1 MTVSLVILDR
11 DGVINHDSDDY
22 IKSPDEWQPLPG
34 SLEAIAQLCRADYTV
49 VVATNQAGVG
59 RGLFSQ
65 EMLIRIHR
73 KMASSIRDKGGRLD
87 SVFFC
92 PHSPAE
98 QCGCRKPKPGM
109 LLEISD
115 RLGIGLSGVPVVGDS
130 LRDLEAAEAAGAIPV
145 LVKTGRGRLT
155 QEKLSKGELSHTLG
169 QTPVYADLAAF
180 TDAVLDGRLESVARH
195 TDQGTH
201 H

>member
-34 SLEAIAQLCRADYTV
+34 SLEAIARLCRADYTV

-59 RGLFSQ
+59 RGLFSL
-65 EMLIRIHR
+65 EMLTRIHR

-87 SVFFC
+87 SIFFC
-92 PHSPAE
+92 PHSPAD

-115 RLGIGLSGVPVVGDS
+115 RLSIGLSGVPVVGDS
-130 LRDLEAAEAAGAIPV
+130 LRDLEAAAAAGAMPV
-145 LVKTGRGRLT
+145 MVKTGRGRLT
-155 QEKLSKGELSHTLG
+155 QEQLSQGELSHTLG

-180 TDAVLDGRLESVARH
+180 TDAVLDGNLESVARH
-195 TDQGTH
+195 TGQGTH

>member
-34 SLEAIAQLCRADYTV
+34 SLEAIARLCRADYTV

-59 RGLFSQ
+59 RGLFSL
-65 EMLIRIHR
+65 EMLTRIHR

-92 PHSPAE
+92 PHSPAD

-115 RLGIGLSGVPVVGDS
+115 RLSIGLSGVPFVGDS
-130 LRDLEAAEAAGAIPV
+130 LRDLEAAAAAGAMPV
-145 LVKTGRGRLT
+145 LVKTGQGRLT
-155 QEKLSKGELSHTLG
+155 QEKLSQGELSHTLG

-180 TDAVLDGRLESVARH
+180 TDAVLDGNLESVVRR
-195 TDQGTH
+195 TGQGTH

>member
-34 SLEAIAQLCRADYTV
+34 SLEAIARLCRADYTV

-130 LRDLEAAEAAGAIPV
+130 LRDLEAAEEAGAMPV

>member
-34 SLEAIAQLCRADYTV
+34 SLEAIARLCRADYTV

-59 RGLFSQ
+59 RGLFSL
-65 EMLIRIHR
+65 EMLTRIHR

-87 SVFFC
+87 SIFFC
-92 PHSPAE
+92 PHSPAD

-115 RLGIGLSGVPVVGDS
+115 RLSIGLSGV
-130 LRDLEAAEAAGAIPV
+130 
-145 LVKTGRGRLT
+145 
-155 QEKLSKGELSHTLG
+155 QEKLSQGELSHTLG

-180 TDAVLDGRLESVARH
+180 TDAVLDGNLESVARH
-195 TDQGTH
+195 TGQGTH

>member
-1 MTVSLVILDR
+1 MPVSLVILDR

-22 IKSPDEWQPLPG
+22 IKSPDEWLPLPG
-34 SLEAIAQLCRADYTV
+34 SLEAIARLCRADYTV

-59 RGLFSQ
+59 RGLFNL

-92 PHSPAE
+92 PHSPAD

-115 RLGIGLSGVPVVGDS
+115 RLGIRLSGVPVVGDS
-130 LRDLEAAEAAGAIPV
+130 LRDLEAAAAAGAMPV
-145 LVKTGRGRLT
+145 MVKTGRGRLT
-155 QEKLSKGELSHTLG
+155 QEKLSQGELSHTLG
-169 QTPVYADLAAF
+169 QTPVYPDLAAF
-180 TDAVLDGRLESVARH
+180 TDALLDGRLESVARN
-195 TDQGTH
+195 TDQGTRH
-201 H
+201 

>member
-34 SLEAIAQLCRADYTV
+34 SLEAIARLCRADYTV

-130 LRDLEAAEAAGAIPV
+130 LRDLEAAEAAGATPV

>member
-34 SLEAIAQLCRADYTV
+34 SLEAIARLCRADYTV

-155 QEKLSKGELSHTLG
+155 LEKLSKGELSHTLG

>member
-1 MTVSLVILDR
+1 VSLVILDR

-34 SLEAIAQLCRADYTV
+34 SLEAIARLCRADYTV

-59 RGLFSQ
+59 RGLFSL
-65 EMLIRIHR
+65 EMLTRIHR

-87 SVFFC
+87 SIFFC
-92 PHSPAE
+92 PHSPAD

-115 RLGIGLSGVPVVGDS
+115 RLSIGLSGVPVVGDS
-130 LRDLEAAEAAGAIPV
+130 LRDLEAAAAAGAMPV
-145 LVKTGRGRLT
+145 MVKTGRGRLT
-155 QEKLSKGELSHTLG
+155 QEKLSQGELSHTLG

-180 TDAVLDGRLESVARH
+180 TDAVLDGNLESVARH
-195 TDQGTH
+195 TGQGTH

>member
-34 SLEAIAQLCRADYTV
+34 SLEAIARLCRADYTV

-155 QEKLSKGELSHTLG
+155 QEKLSKGDLSHTLG

-195 TDQGTH
+195 TDQRTH

>member
-34 SLEAIAQLCRADYTV
+34 SLEAIARLCRADYTV

-59 RGLFSQ
+59 RGLFSL
-65 EMLIRIHR
+65 EMLTRIHR

-87 SVFFC
+87 SIFFC
-92 PHSPAE
+92 PHSPAD

-115 RLGIGLSGVPVVGDS
+115 RLSIGLSGVPVVGDS
-130 LRDLEAAEAAGAIPV
+130 LRDLEAAAAAGAMPV
-145 LVKTGRGRLT
+145 MVKTGRGRLT
-155 QEKLSKGELSHTLG
+155 QEKLSQGELSHTLG

-180 TDAVLDGRLESVARH
+180 TDAVLDGNLESVARH

>member
-34 SLEAIAQLCRADYTV
+34 SLEAIARLCRADYTV
-49 VVATNQAGVG
+49 IVATNQAGVG
-59 RGLFSQ
+59 RGLFSLD
-65 EMLIRIHR
+65 MLIRIHS

-92 PHSPAE
+92 PHSPAD

-130 LRDLEAAEAAGAIPV
+130 LRDLEAAAAAGAMPV
-145 LVKTGRGRLT
+145 LVKTGQG
-155 QEKLSKGELSHTLG
+155 LSLIHI
-169 QTPVYADLAAF
+169 
-180 TDAVLDGRLESVARH
+180 
-195 TDQGTH
+195 
-201 H
+201 

>member
-195 TDQGTH
+195 TDQGMH

>member
-34 SLEAIAQLCRADYTV
+34 SLEAIARLCRADYTV

-130 LRDLEAAEAAGAIPV
+130 LRDLEAAEGAGAMPV

>member
-34 SLEAIAQLCRADYTV
+34 SLEAIARLCRADYTV

-59 RGLFSQ
+59 RGLFSL
-65 EMLIRIHR
+65 EMLTRIHR

-87 SVFFC
+87 SIFFC
-92 PHSPAE
+92 PHSPADK
-98 QCGCRKPKPGM
+98 CGCRKPKPGM

-115 RLGIGLSGVPVVGDS
+115 RLSIGLSGVPVVGDS
-130 LRDLEAAEAAGAIPV
+130 LRDLEAAAAAGAMPV
-145 LVKTGRGRLT
+145 MVKTGRGRLT
-155 QEKLSKGELSHTLG
+155 QEQLSQGELSHTLG

-180 TDAVLDGRLESVARH
+180 TDAVLDGSLESVARH

>member
-1 MTVSLVILDR
+1 MSLVILDR

-22 IKSPDEWQPLPG
+22 IKSPDEWLPLPG
-34 SLEAIAQLCRADYTV
+34 SLEAIARLCRADYTV

-59 RGLFSQ
+59 RGLFNL

-92 PHSPAE
+92 PHSPAD

-109 LLEISD
+109 LLEIRD

-130 LRDLEAAEAAGAIPV
+130 LRDLEAAAAAGAMPV
-145 LVKTGRGRLT
+145 MVKTGRGRLT
-155 QEKLSKGELSHTLG
+155 QEKLSQGELSHTLG
-169 QTPVYADLAAF
+169 QTPVYPDLAAF
-180 TDAVLDGRLESVARH
+180 TDALLDGRLESVARN
-195 TDQGTH
+195 TDQGTRH
-201 H
+201 

>member
-34 SLEAIAQLCRADYTV
+34 SLEAIARLCRADYTV

-59 RGLFSQ
+59 RGLFSL

-92 PHSPAE
+92 PHSPAD

-115 RLGIGLSGVPVVGDS
+115 RLGIRLSGVPVVGDS
-130 LRDLEAAEAAGAIPV
+130 LRDLEAAAAAGAMPV
-145 LVKTGRGRLT
+145 MVKTGRGRLT
-155 QEKLSKGELSHTLG
+155 QEKLSQGELSHTLG
-169 QTPVYADLAAF
+169 QTPVYPDLAAF
-180 TDAVLDGRLESVARH
+180 TDALLDGRLESVARN
-195 TDQGTH
+195 TDQGTRH
-201 H
+201 

>member
-34 SLEAIAQLCRADYTV
+34 SLEAIARLCRADYTV

>member
-34 SLEAIAQLCRADYTV
+34 SLEAIARLCRADYTV

-59 RGLFSQ
+59 RGLFSL
-65 EMLIRIHR
+65 EMLTRIHR

-87 SVFFC
+87 SIFFC
-92 PHSPAE
+92 PHSPAD

-115 RLGIGLSGVPVVGDS
+115 RLNIGLSGVPVVGDS
-130 LRDLEAAEAAGAIPV
+130 LRDLEAAAAAGAMPV
-145 LVKTGRGRLT
+145 MVKTGRGRLT
-155 QEKLSKGELSHTLG
+155 QEKLSQGELSHTLG

-180 TDAVLDGRLESVARH
+180 TDAVLDGNLESVARH